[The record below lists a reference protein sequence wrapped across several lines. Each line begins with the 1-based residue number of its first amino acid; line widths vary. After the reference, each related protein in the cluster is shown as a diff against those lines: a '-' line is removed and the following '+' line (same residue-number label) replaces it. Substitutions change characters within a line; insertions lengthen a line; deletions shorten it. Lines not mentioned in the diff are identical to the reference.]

1 MLALAGCGLG
11 NWWPVPPPGT
21 PNVIQVTVFGDSLIA
36 GTAPAVHSALTFY
49 GQPNTVVDQ
58 TVPGSGLLDPGIHT
72 YINDRLPASGVVVF
86 EYVGMCYSCPAQVGS
101 PTYFALWEASMRQV
115 IDDVRAK
122 GLAVV
127 WVKPPPIVNPFAIG
141 VATEISTMVDRVTS
155 QLGVVKADWWVAL
168 GDFMGAYQDDL
179 WYDDFLVGGSV
190 HRVRAQDG
198 FHLSDLG
205 RQRASAWTAAAVI
218 DAAT

>member
-11 NWWPVPPPGT
+11 NFWPVPPPGVPDT
-21 PNVIQVTVFGDSLIA
+21 IQVTVFGDSLIA
-36 GTAPAVHSALTFY
+36 DTAGPLHNALIFD
-49 GQPNTVVDQ
+49 GQPNRVVDQ
-58 TVPGSGLLDPGIHT
+58 TVLGSGLLDPGIHT

-86 EYVGMCYSCPAQVGS
+86 EYVGMCYSCPAPVGS
-101 PTYFALWEASMRQV
+101 PTYFALWESSMRQV

-127 WVKPPPIVNPFAIG
+127 WVKPPPVANPLATG
-141 VATEISTMVDRVTS
+141 VATAISALVDRVTS
-155 QLGVVKADWWVAL
+155 QRSVVEADWWAAL
-168 GDFMGAYQDDL
+168 ADFTGAYQDDL

-205 RQRASAWTAAAVI
+205 RQRVSAWTAAAVI